1 MNYRTGF
8 QNRIFHGLI
17 GKLGFDSE
25 QKEELVYSYTL
36 GRTAES
42 KMMYYIEMQQLI
54 NALTSRVKSGD
65 NKVEGTNDACDKM
78 RKKILS
84 LCYEMQWTIFDTSKK
99 RTVVDYVRL
108 NEFLLKSGAV
118 KKLLNEL
125 KYDELQKVVSQFE
138 LMNLK
143 RIQAR

>member
-17 GKLGFDSE
+17 GKLGFDAE

-36 GRTAES
+36 GRTVES

-54 NALTSRVKSGD
+54 NALTSRVKSVD
-65 NKVEGTNDACDKM
+65 NKVKVTVDACDKM

-108 NEFLLKSGAV
+108 NEFLLKSGTV

-125 KYDELQKVVSQFE
+125 DYDELQQVVSQFE